1 MTQRIYG
8 IPLPI
13 GVTLCDEY
21 TRELPLHG
29 NGFPDLFSLEWDDAT
44 HTLTVRTRIPNPKD
58 QNELLDL
65 NMIHLAMKMS
75 NIAGNIPMSNI
86 FKGGAFDTDG
96 DGKSDTIY
104 PYLVDMRELQVF
116 GYMFG
121 KFDLT
126 PSFLSL
132 PNSQNTSTVECVDTK
147 LFKLETDKDEQN
159 DPTGTTY
166 FESTPFPYIGYMDR
180 TMIGNPQKAY
190 YPRYIKMPNI
200 VAESSAM
207 GTVTSG
213 IFNQTTQ
220 KHLGAL
226 RWADRGSLY
235 VTDPGENPDGE
246 RYPSIVRSL
255 LVSLFIK
262 KTTKTSTTPDLY
274 RYINDILVTLHDA
287 INVIFEQTIDKF
299 LGMALNHD
307 LDIST
312 YASLWAAYI
321 ASLAPSLENVLL
333 DEPSTL
339 TSIGAKANQIDIDLM
354 AAYRNSEEVRDL
366 IDEMVSLRFEPKMN
380 VNASGFLLN
389 ELKEYCLYLYGP
401 NGLNHTITEHEAQVV
416 SEEVAGVVGGAV
428 NLAIIFGA
436 MDAGLR
442 RSSCGLYLRFAYP
455 DFYA

>member
-1 MTQRIYG
+1 
-8 IPLPI
+8 
-13 GVTLCDEY
+13 
-21 TRELPLHG
+21 
-29 NGFPDLFSLEWDDAT
+29 
-44 HTLTVRTRIPNPKD
+44 
-58 QNELLDL
+58 
-65 NMIHLAMKMS
+65 
-75 NIAGNIPMSNI
+75 
-86 FKGGAFDTDG
+86 
-96 DGKSDTIY
+96 
-104 PYLVDMRELQVF
+104 
-116 GYMFG
+116 
-121 KFDLT
+121 
-126 PSFLSL
+126 
-132 PNSQNTSTVECVDTK
+132 
-147 LFKLETDKDEQN
+147 
-159 DPTGTTY
+159 
-166 FESTPFPYIGYMDR
+166 
-180 TMIGNPQKAY
+180 
-190 YPRYIKMPNI
+190 MPNI

-354 AAYRNSEEVRDL
+354 AAYRNSEDVRDL

-401 NGLNHTITEHEAQVV
+401 NGLNHTITEYEAQVV